1 MQLLDAFRK
10 SPIFRNVAIRVI
22 CECLHH
28 IMVRASLL
36 YSYRCL
42 AIPLNDNGNPAP
54 FFLYCLQKENMMPTP
69 RRIFKRVIDTLTTD
83 SFFKE
88 ESSNEY
94 PEVYLPDFIEKIIKE
109 HPLTWENISER
120 I

>member
-1 MQLLDAFRK
+1 M
-10 SPIFRNVAIRVI
+10 
-22 CECLHH
+22 
-28 IMVRASLL
+28 
-36 YSYRCL
+36 
-42 AIPLNDNGNPAP
+42 PA
-54 FFLYCLQKENMMPTP
+54 P

-94 PEVYLPDFIEKIIKE
+94 PEFYFPDFIEKIIKE